1 VSAVFIFRDFCAWAA
16 DFGPFLAV
24 SRAASVTF
32 HLSRPGV
39 MGQAAAFP
47 RGLVQ
52 IVKEPVLSMAKDRSN
67 NKRWIWV

>member
-1 VSAVFIFRDFCAWAA
+1 MRSSAGSTNRNTGRHMAGPEPDSVGRFIFRDLCVYTA

-39 MGQAAAFP
+39 MGQA
-47 RGLVQ
+47 
-52 IVKEPVLSMAKDRSN
+52 LSL
-67 NKRWIWV
+67 IHI